1 MTVCDCAVSTIAVAC
16 ALATVSGCAGSRA
29 AVAHDEF
36 PPRIVAS
43 SPCADARPT
52 IEVRSPRVAK
62 DLGHKPSRD
71 VRRYLVDLHILRSDQ
86 MDLWLLMDEH
96 TFPSVVDSVW
106 RDENFLGAEVQSSA
120 HTRPW
125 WFSGNDTIRA
135 WPLGRA
141 SDTSIRS
148 IDIGT
153 GALRIAVTLGVIEL
167 DGASPQE
174 WLMQNGDQQPW
185 NTRGQPRARGVFVP
199 FCTTWIDL
207 SAVAQDPNSAA
218 GFLLRDGTRARLPS
232 QG

>member
-1 MTVCDCAVSTIAVAC
+1 MTVVCDCAVSIIAVGC
-16 ALATVSGCAGSRA
+16 ALATVSGCAGSQA
-29 AVAHDEF
+29 AVADDAV

-43 SPCADARPT
+43 PHCAEARPT
-52 IEVRSPRVAK
+52 IEIRSPRVAK

-71 VRRYLVDLHILRSDQ
+71 VRRYLLDLHILRSDQ

-96 TFPSVVDSVW
+96 TFPSVVDSVS
-106 RDENFLGAEVQSSA
+106 RDDGFLGAEVHSSA
-120 HTRPW
+120 TTRPW

-174 WLMQNGDQQPW
+174 WLMQNEDHQPW

-207 SAVAQDPNSAA
+207 SAIAQDPNSAA
-218 GFLLRDGTRARLPS
+218 GFLPAESNSDGRTTT
-232 QG
+232 

>member
-1 MTVCDCAVSTIAVAC
+1 MTVVCDCAVSMIAVAC
-16 ALATVSGCAGSRA
+16 ALATVSGCAASRA
-29 AVAHDEF
+29 AVADDEF

-43 SPCADARPT
+43 SPCADSRPR

-62 DLGHKPSRD
+62 GLGHKPSRD
-71 VRRYLVDLHILRSDQ
+71 VRRYLVDLHIARSDP
-86 MDLWLLMDEH
+86 MDLWLLIDEH
-96 TFPSVVDSVW
+96 TFPSVIDSVW
-106 RDENFLGAEVQSSA
+106 RDDKFLGAEVQPSA
-120 HTRPW
+120 NTRPW

-141 SDTSIRS
+141 SHTSIRS

-174 WLMQNGDQQPW
+174 WLMQNEDHQPW
-185 NTRGQPRARGVFVP
+185 NKRGQPRARGVFVP

-207 SAVAQDPNSAA
+207 SAEGEVLN
-218 GFLLRDGTRARLPS
+218 ARRER
-232 QG
+232 